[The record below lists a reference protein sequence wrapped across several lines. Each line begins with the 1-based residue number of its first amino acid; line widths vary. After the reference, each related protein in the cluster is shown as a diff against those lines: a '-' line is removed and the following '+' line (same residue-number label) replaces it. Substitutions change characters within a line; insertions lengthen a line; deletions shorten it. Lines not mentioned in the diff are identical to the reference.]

1 MSVNSTVKYILMV
14 RSQSCANL
22 ISARQSFYFSSFFP
36 NTRSSVFEKEAP
48 HSLTVFSI
56 PGSISSNK
64 CVCGAKY
71 TFIYNIWRQ
80 GREYLDFKWLRC
92 QNNTTWPA
100 PKVAEWPESAVLSWE
115 SIWLF
120 TGWWVCSTFDH
131 ICLILLGRTNSA
143 DAVLTREGRP
153 CLFFRLFF
161 AKSRH
166 VSARGFRL
174 LGLSFIL
181 VLSGLSPRPLSAS
194 LHGAEKIQSPP
205 DLFCFPPMALCEICH
220 ER

>member
-1 MSVNSTVKYILMV
+1 M
-14 RSQSCANL
+14 
-22 ISARQSFYFSSFFP
+22 
-36 NTRSSVFEKEAP
+36 
-48 HSLTVFSI
+48 FSI
-56 PGSISSNK
+56 PACISSNK

-71 TFIYNIWRQ
+71 TFIYNIRKQ
-80 GREYLDFKWLRC
+80 GREYLDFKWLHC

-100 PKVAEWPESAVLSWE
+100 PKVTEWPESTVLSWE

-120 TGWWVCSTFDH
+120 TGWWVCTIFDH

-143 DAVLTREGRP
+143 DAILSCEGCP

-166 VSARGFRL
+166 VSARGFGL

-181 VLSGLSPRPLSAS
+181 VLSGLSLRPLSAS

-205 DLFCFPPMALCEICH
+205 DLSVSPQWPSVKSATSSSTAARPRL
-220 ER
+220 